1 MKILN
6 SVFLKKPQITFVY
19 IFLFTFCLHFLHLCF
34 HFFSPFLGY
43 LSSYLIGHWLV
54 DWQVWKT
61 LQGSS
66 LERTWKAIYIPWSN
80 LNTLKQPPLTLNTP
94 SCSLRL
100 YNLLNAQTKYGL
112 RMSPSTKKYE
122 SLLFQWVQKNVDKI
136 ISINIFMAS
145 VPNCLSLWYTL
156 NKL

>member
-1 MKILN
+1 MKMAN
-6 SVFLKKPQITFVY
+6 SIFLKKSQI
-19 IFLFTFCLHFLHLCF
+19 IRLHF
-34 HFFSPFLGY
+34 FLLFPGY
-43 LSSYLIGHWLV
+43 PSSYPIGYWLV

-66 LERTWKAIYIPWSN
+66 LARTGKAIYILWSN

-100 YNLLNAQTKYGL
+100 YNLLKAQTKFSV

-122 SLLFQWVQKNVDKI
+122 SLLFQWVQKKFKKNNFYKYVYGISTNLCTHI
-136 ISINIFMAS
+136 I
-145 VPNCLSLWYTL
+145 YTE
-156 NKL
+156 